1 MEGSS
6 GKYAGAAGDAEARG
20 RDDDGVHRRERGL
33 LPQGRR
39 LRREL
44 HGVGRVLARLPVVA
58 EVARAARRSHVH
70 RRQGRRR
77 GRLDRR
83 GVPEGQIPAPHGA
96 LLPQRAGQG
105 PQIEALPGRG
115 HAQGDP
121 RDGVARGGIGQGGVG
136 GHRAQVDEA
145 QRGAKVVRGGYA
157 ETLAYCTTP
166 REHWRRIRT
175 NNAIERLN
183 REIRR
188 RTRVVGAFPDGE
200 SALMLVATRLKCV
213 ADSEWGSRPYL
224 DVSLLKEQS
233 C

>member
-1 MEGSS
+1 M
-6 GKYAGAAGDAEARG
+6 
-20 RDDDGVHRRERGL
+20 
-33 LPQGRR
+33 
-39 LRREL
+39 
-44 HGVGRVLARLPVVA
+44 
-58 EVARAARRSHVH
+58 
-70 RRQGRRR
+70 
-77 GRLDRR
+77 
-83 GVPEGQIPAPHGA
+83 
-96 LLPQRAGQG
+96 
-105 PQIEALPGRG
+105 
-115 HAQGDP
+115 
-121 RDGVARGGIGQGGVG
+121 
-136 GHRAQVDEA
+136 
-145 QRGAKVVRGGYA
+145 RGGYA